1 MFGNIKNWLCSH
13 FDFKFY
19 TTTWI
24 NLVITLLI
32 APCVIFAPAEWGFEN
47 GLLENIQ
54 MFVLFVG
61 VFFALRSKIDKKFF
75 IFVAL
80 VLTILILREVN
91 CGRTLFFAIPGE
103 VNSFYSWKEIKYG
116 YLAHPIYGTF
126 IASVGIY
133 FLWNKLFL
141 NLWDKIR
148 CVKFPTWDMGFMLL
162 GMALGLYAEEVVH
175 NFVFEEITELLFY
188 TGLIGIIYLYSH
200 NNNFQRELPVVEEK
214 NDTIDEQM

>member
-1 MFGNIKNWLCSH
+1 MLENIKNWLCLH
-13 FDFKFY
+13 FDFRFY
-19 TTTWI
+19 ETTWI
-24 NLVITLLI
+24 NLVVALLI
-32 APCVIFAPAEWGFEN
+32 VPCVMFAPAEWGYEN
-47 GLLENIQ
+47 GILENIQ
-54 MFVLFVG
+54 MVVLFAG
-61 VFFALRSKIDKKFF
+61 VFFALKSKIDKKFF

-116 YLAHPIYGTF
+116 YLAHPIYGAF

-141 NLWDKIR
+141 NLWDKIK
-148 CVKFPTWDMGFMLL
+148 CVKFPTWDMSFMIL
-162 GMALGLYAEEVVH
+162 GMGLGLYAEEVVH

-200 NNNFQRELPVVEEK
+200 NNNFKKELPVVEEK
-214 NDTIDEQM
+214 NNTIDEQM

>member
-1 MFGNIKNWLCSH
+1 MLGNIKNWLCLH
-13 FDFKFY
+13 FDFRFY
-19 TTTWI
+19 ETTWI
-24 NLVITLLI
+24 NLVVALLI
-32 APCVIFAPAEWGFEN
+32 VPCVMFAPAEWGYEN
-47 GLLENIQ
+47 GILENIQ
-54 MFVLFVG
+54 MVVLFAG
-61 VFFALRSKIDKKFF
+61 VFFALKSKIDKKFF

-80 VLTILILREVN
+80 VLAILILREVN

-141 NLWDKIR
+141 NLWDKIK
-148 CVKFPTWDMGFMLL
+148 CVKFPTWDMSFMIL
-162 GMALGLYAEEVVH
+162 GMGLGLYAEEVVH

-200 NNNFQRELPVVEEK
+200 NNNFKKELPVVEEK
-214 NDTIDEQM
+214 NNTIDEQM

>member
-1 MFGNIKNWLCSH
+1 MLGNIKNWLCSH
-13 FDFKFY
+13 FDFRFY
-19 TTTWI
+19 ETTWI
-24 NLVITLLI
+24 NLVVALLI
-32 APCVIFAPAEWGFEN
+32 VPCVMFAPAEWGYEN
-47 GLLENIQ
+47 GILENIQ
-54 MFVLFVG
+54 MVVLFAG
-61 VFFALRSKIDKKFF
+61 VFFALKSKIDKKFF

-200 NNNFQRELPVVEEK
+200 NNNFKKELPVVEEK
-214 NDTIDEQM
+214 NNTIDEQM